1 MKILTQPKEASSLLQ
16 AGNIIAYPTEAVYGL
31 GCDPFN
37 WHAVERLLALKH
49 RSISKGL
56 ILLISNWQQLDAL
69 IEPVSKPLLDKVR
82 ATWPGAVTWIF
93 PKAAQVPNWLS
104 ADEQT
109 IAVRMSA
116 HPIAKAISEDG
127 PVVSTSANISGE
139 PAVLDYASLTA
150 QFPEGIDAFVEG
162 DLGGLS
168 QPSRIYD
175 VRSGKRLR

>member
-1 MKILTQPKEASSLLQ
+1 MKILTQLKEASSLLQ
-16 AGNIIAYPTEAVYGL
+16 AGKIIAYPTEAVYGL

-37 WHAVERLLALKH
+37 WQAVERLLALKH

-56 ILLISNWQQLDAL
+56 ILLISNWQQLDSL
-69 IEPVSKPLLDKVR
+69 IEPIPTSLLDKVA
-82 ATWPGAVTWIF
+82 ATWPGPVTWIF

-116 HPIAKAISEDG
+116 HPIANAISENS
-127 PVVSTSANISGE
+127 PVVSTSANISGK
-139 PAVLDYASLTA
+139 PAAMDYASLTT
-150 QFPEGIDAFVEG
+150 QFPEGIDAFIEG

-168 QPSRIYD
+168 QPSTIYD